1 MATNYGFSGLKN
13 NQSSRQT
20 LPVESNTTE
29 RIYNG
34 RVKDIILDSTHPK
47 FYDYGEWNGVGTI
60 EFELA
65 SEPNK
70 SNAVNKAIPLMPHLR
85 NYPVVNEFVVILS
98 LPSKFQSARTD
109 TPLQYFYLNPVSC
122 WNHPH
127 HNAVPNPFITS
138 DNINNDPQVS
148 YYQMEGGLSKA
159 PEDLNKELT
168 LNPLS
173 GGTFVEKTNIH
184 PILPFMGDV
193 ILEGRF
199 GNSLRFGNTSKSTST
214 NTGEVNN
221 WSFSGENGDPITILR
236 NGQPTG
242 SSDVGFIP
250 ITEDVNKDLSSI
262 YLTSNQQIPLINS
275 DENYSAFKKPP
286 ILQREYNKPQIILN
300 SGRLVFNSNVNDII
314 LTSKGKIALAA
325 NSTIGISTKNNI
337 VLDSTN
343 IKFGSSSAN
352 QPIILGSDFMEQ
364 FEQLLIAITN
374 ITSALEAQQDWPG
387 GMPVPGAIIPPAAS
401 AARNVLE
408 SIKNLVTDAKQP
420 LLSSKVR
427 VE

>member
-1 MATNYGFSGLKN
+1 MATNYGFAGLKN

-20 LPVESNTTE
+20 LPSPINSTD

-47 FYDYGEWNGVGTI
+47 FYEYGEWNGIGTI

-65 SEPNK
+65 SEPN
-70 SNAVNKAIPLMPHLR
+70 SINGINSATPLMPHLR
-85 NYPVVNEFVVILS
+85 NYPIVNEFVVILA
-98 LPSKFQSARTD
+98 LPSKKQSKRAD
-109 TPLQYFYLNPVSC
+109 TPIQYFYLNPVSC

-127 HNAVPNPFITS
+127 HNAVPNPFIK
-138 DNINNDPQVS
+138 DNNLNNDPQIS
-148 YYQMEGGLSKA
+148 YYEMEGGLA
-159 PEDLNKELT
+159 EVPEEVNKEIT

-173 GGTFVEKTNIH
+173 GGTFVEKSNIH
-184 PILPFMGDV
+184 PILPYMGDV

-199 GNSLRFGNTSKSTST
+199 GNSIRFGNTSKSTST

-250 ITEDVNKDLSSI
+250 ITEDINKDLSSI

-275 DENYSAFKKPP
+275 DENYSAFSTPP
-286 ILQREYNKPQIILN
+286 VLQREYNKPQIILN
-300 SGRLVFNSNVNDII
+300 SGRLVFNSNVDDII
-314 LTSKGKIALAA
+314 LTSKGKIALAS

-343 IKFGSSSAN
+343 IKFGSFNAN
-352 QPIILGSDFMEQ
+352 QSVILGNDFMDQ
-364 FEQLLIAITN
+364 FEQLLQVLTN
-374 ITSALEAQQDWPG
+374 LTSALESQQDWPG
-387 GMPVPGAIIPPAAS
+387 GSAVPGAIIPPAAT
-401 AARNVLE
+401 AAKNVIE